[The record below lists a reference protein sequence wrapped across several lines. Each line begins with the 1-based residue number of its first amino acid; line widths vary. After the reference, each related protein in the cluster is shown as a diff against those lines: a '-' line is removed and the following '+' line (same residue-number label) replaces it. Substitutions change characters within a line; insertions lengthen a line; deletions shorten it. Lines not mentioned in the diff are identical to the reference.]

1 MPNQPSSTI
10 SRLPFFY
17 GWVVISVA
25 FISLAVGV
33 NSRTAFSLLFP
44 AILDEFSETRAMVA
58 GIFSAGFAAS
68 MLLGPLTG
76 VLMDR
81 YGPRWLMPIGAI
93 ITGSG
98 LMLATLATE
107 AWHLYLTL
115 GILSVGF
122 STIVSYNGHAMFL
135 PNWFARKRGL
145 ALGIAF
151 AGVGVGAVVILP
163 FVQGVIVSAGWREAC
178 WTLAALLIVVAV
190 PLNIL
195 LQRRRPEDLGLV
207 ADGGNGSRNTIDPA
221 SPAPPSGIVDEVWAS
236 RDWTIPRALRTT
248 RFWWLVVGY
257 FCCLFAWYAVQV
269 HQTKYLIGA
278 GFDPA
283 LAAYA
288 LGLVGLCGIV
298 GQIAIGHLSDRIGR
312 EWGWTFAL
320 SGYALCYG
328 LLLLIDHFPSPVLVY
343 LMVASQGMLGYGL
356 ASLFGPIAIEIFH
369 GRNAGAILGTLNMAS
384 GLGAAAGP
392 WSFGLIHDATGSYT
406 AAFWLAIGISLLS
419 ILCIWRAAP
428 RKVRL
433 VAGRIT

>member
-25 FISLAVGV
+25 FITLAVGV

-163 FVQGVIVSAGWREAC
+163 FVQGVIVSAGWREA
-178 WTLAALLIVVAV
+178 
-190 PLNIL
+190 
-195 LQRRRPEDLGLV
+195 
-207 ADGGNGSRNTIDPA
+207 
-221 SPAPPSGIVDEVWAS
+221 
-236 RDWTIPRALRTT
+236 
-248 RFWWLVVGY
+248 
-257 FCCLFAWYAVQV
+257 
-269 HQTKYLIGA
+269 
-278 GFDPA
+278 
-283 LAAYA
+283 
-288 LGLVGLCGIV
+288 
-298 GQIAIGHLSDRIGR
+298 
-312 EWGWTFAL
+312 
-320 SGYALCYG
+320 
-328 LLLLIDHFPSPVLVY
+328 
-343 LMVASQGMLGYGL
+343 
-356 ASLFGPIAIEIFH
+356 
-369 GRNAGAILGTLNMAS
+369 
-384 GLGAAAGP
+384 
-392 WSFGLIHDATGSYT
+392 
-406 AAFWLAIGISLLS
+406 
-419 ILCIWRAAP
+419 
-428 RKVRL
+428 
-433 VAGRIT
+433 